1 MPFCEKCGKEIKD
14 GDRFCTRCGAEVK
27 SLPMTSVNEKPTD
40 IKSDK
45 KSKKKLVVIISVAS
59 TVAVVLAVCAI
70 VFVPKMFRNNENEQ
84 YKPLQTIEITTQ
96 QETTQ
101 QSSTIIQ
108 NTTEPESIDDG
119 SSDADDDYD
128 DYYDDDDYILPDSG
142 TRKLTNSDLAGL
154 DADELELARNE
165 IYARAGRR
173 FNTDY
178 IQDYFDDKW
187 WYVGTIEPE
196 DFTEDML
203 NDVEKYNV
211 NFIRNYEEKYV
222 E

>member
-27 SLPMTSVNEKPTD
+27 SLPMTSVKEKPTD

-45 KSKKKLVVIISVAS
+45 KSKKKLVVIISAAS
-59 TVAVVLAVCAI
+59 AVAVVLAVCAI

-108 NTTEPESIDDG
+108 NTTEPESFDKG

-128 DYYDDDDYILPDSG
+128 DYYDDEDYILPDSG

-173 FNTDY
+173 FNTEY

-187 WYVGTIEPE
+187 WYVGTIAPE

-211 NFIRNYEEKYV
+211 NFIRNYEEKYA

>member
-45 KSKKKLVVIISVAS
+45 KSKKKLVVIISAAS
-59 TVAVVLAVCAI
+59 AVAVVLAVCAI

-101 QSSTIIQ
+101 QETTQQPSTAIQ
-108 NTTEPESIDDG
+108 NTTESESSDDG
-119 SSDADDDYD
+119 SSDSDE
-128 DYYDDDDYILPDSG
+128 DYILADSG

-211 NFIRNYEEKYV
+211 NFIRNYEKKYV

>member
-59 TVAVVLAVCAI
+59 TVAVVLAVCVI

-119 SSDADDDYD
+119 SSDADDDYN
-128 DYYDDDDYILPDSG
+128 DYYDEDYILPDSG
-142 TRKLTNSDLAGL
+142 TRKLTNSDLVGL

>member
-45 KSKKKLVVIISVAS
+45 KSKKKLVVIISAAS
-59 TVAVVLAVCAI
+59 AVAVVLAVCAI

-108 NTTEPESIDDG
+108 MNRKALMTAQVMLTMITYCLTVIPKSLQVPTWQDLMQMSLNSHEMKFMPEQDEDSIRTTYKIILTINGGMWERLNPKISPRICSMMLKSIMLISFEIMRKNML
-119 SSDADDDYD
+119 SS
-128 DYYDDDDYILPDSG
+128 I
-142 TRKLTNSDLAGL
+142 
-154 DADELELARNE
+154 
-165 IYARAGRR
+165 
-173 FNTDY
+173 
-178 IQDYFDDKW
+178 
-187 WYVGTIEPE
+187 
-196 DFTEDML
+196 
-203 NDVEKYNV
+203 
-211 NFIRNYEEKYV
+211 
-222 E
+222 